1 VRGGAAQIQERSG
14 RVGGI
19 MLYQVTYSLDDKRDQ
34 KTKYTEL
41 VEVAS
46 SNGDAVR
53 KAVAE
58 RKATVVNRIILHEI
72 KEYEA

>member
-1 VRGGAAQIQERSG
+1 
-14 RVGGI
+14 

-46 SNGDAVR
+46 PNGDAVR
-53 KAVAE
+53 RVVAE

-72 KEYEA
+72 KEYEV

>member
-1 VRGGAAQIQERSG
+1 
-14 RVGGI
+14 

-53 KAVAE
+53 RVVAE

-72 KEYEA
+72 KEYKV